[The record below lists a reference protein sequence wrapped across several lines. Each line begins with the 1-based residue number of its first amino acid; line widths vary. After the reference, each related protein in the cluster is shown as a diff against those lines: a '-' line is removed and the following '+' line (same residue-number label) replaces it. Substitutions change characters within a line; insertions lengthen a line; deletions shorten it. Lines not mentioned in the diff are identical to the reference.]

1 MRNRKWIF
9 AAILLIGGPSLLPFS
24 LEVISLIE
32 LLGFLGVW
40 TIYSSYAEYL
50 VNHPRFKRGLRLAT
64 SWDFQ
69 PQMLFSPSELK
80 ACPQLV
86 FHMIPVQSVT
96 VWTLNILFWGGLAWC
111 YII

>member
-1 MRNRKWIF
+1 MINKKWVF

-24 LEVISLIE
+24 LEVISAIE
-32 LLGFLGVW
+32 LFGFLGVW

-50 VNHPRFKRGLRLAT
+50 LNHPRFKRGLCLAR

-69 PQMLFSPSELK
+69 PQMLFSISELK

-86 FHMIPVQSVT
+86 FHMLPVQSIM
-96 VWTLNILFWGGLAWC
+96 VWTLNILFWGGVAWC

>member
-1 MRNRKWIF
+1 MINRKWIF

-24 LEVISLIE
+24 LEVISIIE
-32 LLGFLGVW
+32 LFGLLGLW

-50 VNHPRFKRGLRLAT
+50 VNHPWFKRGLRLAT

-69 PQMLFSPSELK
+69 PQMLLSLRELR

-86 FHMIPVQSVT
+86 FHMLPVQSVMI
-96 VWTLNILFWGGLAWC
+96 WALNIMFWASVAWC
-111 YII
+111 YRI

>member
-1 MRNRKWIF
+1 MRNKKWMF
-9 AAILLIGGPSLLPFS
+9 AAILLISGPSLLPFS

-32 LLGFLGVW
+32 LFDFLGLW

-50 VNHPRFKRGLRLAT
+50 VNHPRFKRGLSLAI

-69 PQMLFSPSELK
+69 PQMLFSLSELK

-86 FHMIPVQSVT
+86 FHMLPVQSVM
-96 VWTLNILFWGGLAWC
+96 VWTLNILFWGGVAWC

>member
-1 MRNRKWIF
+1 MRNKKWIF
-9 AAILLIGGPSLLPFS
+9 AAIILIGGPSLLPFS

-32 LLGFLGVW
+32 LFGLLGLW

-50 VNHPRFKRGLRLAT
+50 INHPRFKRGCRLAT
-64 SWDFQ
+64 SWDYQ

-86 FHMIPVQSVT
+86 FHMLPVQSLM
-96 VWTLNILFWGGLAWC
+96 VWTLNILFWGGVVWC

>member
-32 LLGFLGVW
+32 LFGFLGLW

-50 VNHPRFKRGLRLAT
+50 VNHPRFKRGLSLAT

-69 PQMLFSPSELK
+69 PQMLFSLSELK

-86 FHMIPVQSVT
+86 FHMLPVQSVM
-96 VWTLNILFWGGLAWC
+96 VWTLNILFWGGVVWC
-111 YII
+111 HIV